1 VRPATWGAELE
12 RLRLRRS
19 ARVLLFDPSGDV
31 LLIRFRAETG
41 GKTVRFWVTPG
52 GEIEAGEEP
61 EEAAAREL
69 YEELGLRLPLIGPV
83 HEESGGEYVHLGE
96 RVRNEDV
103 FFATVCERSAPKL
116 SGVTAD
122 EVRLMQEAR
131 WWSVGQLA
139 ETMETIYPERLAD
152 VAARIWSVAKSAEA
166 PDQNGEP

>member
-1 VRPATWGAELE
+1 
-12 RLRLRRS
+12 LRRS

-52 GEIEAGEEP
+52 GEIEPGEEP

-69 YEELGLRLPLIGPV
+69 YEELGLRAPLIGPV

-103 FFATVCERSAPKL
+103 FFATVCERGAPKL
-116 SGVTAD
+116 AGVTED
-122 EVRLMQEAR
+122 EVRLMQEAK
-131 WWSVGQLA
+131 WWSPQMLADTAEMVYPAGLA
-139 ETMETIYPERLAD
+139 E
-152 VAARIWSVAKSAEA
+152 VAARIWRVAKAVVG
-166 PDQNGEP
+166 DEPAV

>member
-1 VRPATWGAELE
+1 MREE

-19 ARVLLFDPSGDV
+19 ARVLLFDPSGDI
-31 LLIRFRAETG
+31 LLIRFRAQTG
-41 GKTVRFWVTPG
+41 GKSVRFWVTPG

-96 RVRNEDV
+96 RVQNEDV
-103 FFATVCERSAPKL
+103 FFATVCERSAPQLK
-116 SGVTAD
+116 GVTAD

-131 WWSVGQLA
+131 WWSAEMLADTVEAIYPAALA
-139 ETMETIYPERLAD
+139 E
-152 VAARIWSVAKSAEA
+152 VAARIWQIARRPADVSFDRDEAAEDA
-166 PDQNGEP
+166 D

>member
-1 VRPATWGAELE
+1 
-12 RLRLRRS
+12 LRLRRS

-31 LLIRFRAETG
+31 LLIRFRAQTG

-52 GEIEAGEEP
+52 GEIEPGEEP

-103 FFATVCERSAPKL
+103 FFATVCEREAPKL
-116 SGVTAD
+116 AGVTAD

-131 WWSVGQLA
+131 WWSPEMLA
-139 ETMETIYPERLAD
+139 ETSEQIYPVQLPE
-152 VAARIWSVAKSAEA
+152 VAARIWRAAKGSAMSDETE
-166 PDQNGEP
+166 GG

>member
-1 VRPATWGAELE
+1 M
-12 RLRLRRS
+12 RLRRS

-41 GKTVRFWVTPG
+41 GRTVRFWVTPG

-69 YEELGLRLPLIGPV
+69 YEELGLHVPLIGPV

-103 FFATVCERSAPKL
+103 FFATVCERDAPKL
-116 SGVTAD
+116 AGITAD
-122 EVRLMQEAR
+122 EVRLMQEIR
-131 WWSVGQLA
+131 WWSAEMLATTAETVYPVSLA
-139 ETMETIYPERLAD
+139 E
-152 VAARIWSVAKSAEA
+152 VAARIWNVAKAADRDVS
-166 PDQNGEP
+166 GVEP

>member
-1 VRPATWGAELE
+1 MEEGNE

-19 ARVLLFDPSGDV
+19 ARVLVFDPSGDV

-41 GKTVRFWVTPG
+41 GKMVTFWVTPG

-61 EEAAAREL
+61 EEAAAREM

-103 FFATVCERSAPKL
+103 FFATVCSREAPKL
-116 SGVTAD
+116 AGVTAY
-122 EVRLMQEAR
+122 EVRLMQEIR
-131 WWSVGQLA
+131 WWSAEDLA
-139 ETMETIYPERLAD
+139 TRPDKVYPAQLAD
-152 VAARIWSVAKSAEA
+152 VAARVWSFARPQEE
-166 PDQNGEP
+166 N

>member
-1 VRPATWGAELE
+1 M
-12 RLRLRRS
+12 RLRRS
-19 ARVLLFDPSGDV
+19 ARVLLFDPSGDI

-69 YEELGLRLPLIGPV
+69 YEELGLRVPLIGPV

-116 SGVTAD
+116 AGVTAD
-122 EVRLMQEAR
+122 EVRLMQETR
-131 WWSVGQLA
+131 WWSAAMLA
-139 ETMETIYPERLAD
+139 ETAERIYPETLAE
-152 VAARIWSVAKSAEA
+152 VAARIWSVAKSAASAESA
-166 PDQNGEP
+166 EEP

>member
-1 VRPATWGAELE
+1 M
-12 RLRLRRS
+12 RLRRS
-19 ARVLLFDPSGDV
+19 ARVLVFDPNGDV

-103 FFATVCERSAPKL
+103 FFATVCERGAPKL
-116 SGVTAD
+116 AGVTAD
-122 EVRLMQEAR
+122 EVRLMQEAK
-131 WWSVGQLA
+131 WWSPEVLAATAEAIYPAGLA
-139 ETMETIYPERLAD
+139 E
-152 VAARIWSVAKSAEA
+152 VAARIWSVAKAAGGDEPA
-166 PDQNGEP
+166 PEP

>member
-1 VRPATWGAELE
+1 MWAAKVE

-41 GKTVRFWVTPG
+41 GRMVTFWVTPG

-69 YEELGLRLPLIGPV
+69 YEELGLRVPLIGPV

-96 RVRNEDV
+96 RVQNEDV

-116 SGVTAD
+116 AGVTAD

-131 WWSVGQLA
+131 WWSPEQLA
-139 ETMETIYPERLAD
+139 ATREKIYPEGLAE
-152 VAARIWSVAKSAEA
+152 VSARIWSVAKAAGSDSSA
-166 PDQNGEP
+166 GEV

>member
-1 VRPATWGAELE
+1 MWGAELE
-12 RLRLRRS
+12 RMRLRRS
-19 ARVLLFDPSGDV
+19 ARVLVFDPSGDV

-96 RVRNEDV
+96 RARNEDV
-103 FFATVCERSAPKL
+103 FFATVCERDAPKL
-116 SGVTAD
+116 AGVTAD
-122 EVRLMQEAR
+122 EVRLMQEIR
-131 WWSVGQLA
+131 WWSPEMLSTSA
-139 ETMETIYPERLAD
+139 ETVYPASLPE
-152 VAARIWSVAKSAEA
+152 VAARIWNLAKAAGGEGSSAE
-166 PDQNGEP
+166 P